1 MATGVVKVYRYI
13 FAFSFRLR
21 GNSLLTHLEHSVVR
35 PSLGYKSTSYLER
48 VCCGVFTS
56 SALVLTISGRYFA
69 KPFTTRKLAQ
79 VFDSPVNP
87 PDDV

>member
-1 MATGVVKVYRYI
+1 MATGAVKVYRYM
-13 FAFSFRLR
+13 FVFGFRLR

-48 VCCGVFTS
+48 VCSGIFAS

-69 KPFTTRKLAQ
+69 PGKTIHNTEARAS
-79 VFDSPVNP
+79 VR
-87 PDDV
+87 